1 DNKGFILSLASLS
14 GLEIAKKVKPK
25 KAIAHVIPG
34 VEIFLPVEGLI
45 DVGKETERIK
55 KEIGK
60 ISKELER
67 TEKKLSNPEFLGRAP
82 EEIVKK
88 EREIFEEL
96 SFQIKK
102 MEDVLTKLREI
113 G

>member
-1 DNKGFILSLASLS
+1 L
-14 GLEIAKKVKPK
+14 
-25 KAIAHVIPG
+25 KAVAQVIPG

-45 DVGKETERIK
+45 DVSKETERIK

-60 ISKELER
+60 ISKDLER
-67 TEKKLSNPEFLGRAP
+67 TEKKLSNPDFLSRAP
-82 EEIVKK
+82 EEIIQK

-102 MEDVLTKLREI
+102 MEDVLGKLREI